1 MFTFDSFNKKLGYH
15 QIKILINTGMVDIF
29 YSIIYHNYAQSST
42 KQVRYKQFHLNPNIG
57 PKYISVKKEKKALAA
72 SWIKST
78 IKHHVNNTPFIPHA
92 FTGGKNRSQATHML
106 FSLSTKGTVISAN
119 IS

>member
-1 MFTFDSFNKKLGYH
+1 
-15 QIKILINTGMVDIF
+15 MVDIF

-42 KQVRYKQFHLNPNIG
+42 KQVRYKQFHLNLILGPNI
-57 PKYISVKKEKKALAA
+57 YISVKKEKKAPAA

-92 FTGGKNRSQATHML
+92 FTGGK
-106 FSLSTKGTVISAN
+106 KI
-119 IS
+119 